1 MRRAFFERPV
11 LLGQYPEIC
20 NTPRIP
26 FLTNPPGPGTVRDPD
41 NVNVEVETVS
51 TASKPAAAVQKLTP
65 EMKTFIAEWKDKP
78 GNLIMV
84 LHRVQ
89 QDFGYIPREIAFEV
103 AEALEVPLAK
113 IYGVIT
119 FYNFFKLKK
128 PGRHPIQVCMGTAC
142 YLKGGEDILLELEG
156 ILGVGLNTV
165 TPDGEFSVEAVRCL
179 GCCGLAPV
187 MVIDGEVYG
196 KVKTEDLQG
205 ILSRIRKG

>member
-1 MRRAFFERPV
+1 M
-11 LLGQYPEIC
+11 
-20 NTPRIP
+20 
-26 FLTNPPGPGTVRDPD
+26 
-41 NVNVEVETVS
+41 S
-51 TASKPAAAVQKLTP
+51 TATKPAEGLQKLTP
-65 EMKTFIAEWKDKP
+65 ELKAFIAEWKSKP

-89 QDFGYIPREIAFEV
+89 QAFGYIPREVAFEV
-103 AEALEVPLAK
+103 ADALDVPLAK

-128 PGRHPIQVCMGTAC
+128 PGRNQIQVCMGTAC
-142 YLKGGEDILLELEG
+142 YLKGGEDIIQELQG

-187 MVIDGEVYG
+187 MVINGEVFG
-196 KVKTEDLQG
+196 KVQTKDLHG
-205 ILSRIRKG
+205 IVAKIRKG

>member
-1 MRRAFFERPV
+1 
-11 LLGQYPEIC
+11 
-20 NTPRIP
+20 
-26 FLTNPPGPGTVRDPD
+26 
-41 NVNVEVETVS
+41 VS
-51 TASKPAAAVQKLTP
+51 TATKPAEGLQKLTP
-65 EMKTFIAEWKDKP
+65 ELKAFIAEWKSKP

-89 QDFGYIPREIAFEV
+89 QAFGFIPREVAFEV
-103 AEALEVPLAK
+103 ADALDVPLAK

-128 PGRHPIQVCMGTAC
+128 PGRNQIQVCMGTAC
-142 YLKGGEDILLELEG
+142 YLKGGEDIIQELQG

-187 MVIDGEVYG
+187 MVINGEVFG
-196 KVKTEDLQG
+196 KVQTKDLHG
-205 ILSRIRKG
+205 IVAKIRKG